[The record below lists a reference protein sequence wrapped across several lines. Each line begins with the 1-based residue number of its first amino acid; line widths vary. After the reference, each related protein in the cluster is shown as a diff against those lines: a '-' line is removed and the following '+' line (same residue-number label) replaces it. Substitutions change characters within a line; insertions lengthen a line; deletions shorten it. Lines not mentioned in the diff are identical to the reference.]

1 MNKTIIALTLV
12 ALLSGCDIQTPKFQ
26 AVSSGGKTYILNNHT
41 GEIKELPSATNEGI
55 SKGISAEVLKK
66 YVEADETPEVV
77 KQFCLKLLSEE
88 FKITRSGRFW
98 ITETK

>member
-1 MNKTIIALTLV
+1 MNKTIIALTFV

-26 AVSSGGKTYILNNHT
+26 AVSSGGKTYILNNNT

-66 YVEADETPEVV
+66 YVDLL
-77 KQFCLKLLSEE
+77 LKKIIFYLKSIDLDGPKSEIM
-88 FKITRSGRFW
+88 KTGSGSS
-98 ITETK
+98 K